1 MFFSKSGLKA
11 VLFDM
16 DGTII
21 DSEPYWLKSEQDLA
35 AEHSSEW
42 TEQDGHRVI
51 GLSLTESSKLIKEH
65 IGSELEIDEIVQRL
79 SNSVNNQLAKEIP
92 WRPGAQE
99 LIRELRRKN
108 IKTALVTMSLRKTAL
123 QVVEAMPFK
132 AFDAV
137 IAGDDVVHGKP
148 HAEPYVKA
156 AAALGFAPSEC
167 IAFEDSITGI
177 LSAEAAG
184 TVAIGIPN
192 MMVIPARPERNLW
205 PTLEGLTVK
214 RLKEFHAEITQ
225 QRKQAQND

>member
-35 AEHSSEW
+35 AEHSAEW
-42 TEQDGHRVI
+42 TEQDGHRMI

-65 IGSELEIDEIVQRL
+65 LGSELEPDEIVQRL
-79 SNSVNNQLAKEIP
+79 TNSVNIQLAKEIP

-108 IKTALVTMSLRKTAL
+108 IKTALVTMSMRRTAL

-132 AFDAV
+132 AFDVV

-156 AAALGFAPSEC
+156 AAALGLKPWEC

-184 TVAIGIPN
+184 TVAIGVPN
-192 MMVIPARPERNLW
+192 MMIIPARPDRNLW
-205 PTLEGLTVK
+205 PTLEGVTVK
-214 RLKEFHAEITQ
+214 QLKAFHTEITNR
-225 QRKQAQND
+225 RKQEQND

>member
-1 MFFSKSGLKA
+1 MWFSTSGLKA

-35 AEHSSEW
+35 AEHDAEWSES
-42 TEQDGHRVI
+42 DGHKMI

-65 IGSELEIDEIVQRL
+65 LGSDLDAEEIVERL
-79 SNSVNNQLAKEIP
+79 SDSVNKQLAREIP

-99 LIRELRRKN
+99 LIRELKRKK

-123 QVVEAMPFK
+123 QVVEAMGFD
-132 AFDAV
+132 AFDVV

-148 HAEPYVKA
+148 HAEPYIKA
-156 AAALGFAPSEC
+156 AKALGFEPKDC
-167 IAFEDSITGI
+167 IAFEDSITGL

-192 MMVIPARPERNLW
+192 IMLIPQREDRTLW
-205 PTLEGLTVK
+205 PTLEGVTVK
-214 RLKEFHAEITQ
+214 RLKEFHSEMSQ
-225 QRKQAQND
+225 QRSSN

>member
-21 DSEPYWLKSEQDLA
+21 DSEPYWLKSEQALA
-35 AEHSSEW
+35 AEHASEW
-42 TEQDGHRVI
+42 TEQDGQRVI

-79 SNSVNNQLAKEIP
+79 SNSVNSQLAKEIP

-132 AFDAV
+132 AFDVV

-148 HAEPYVKA
+148 HAEPYLKA
-156 AAALGFAPSEC
+156 AAALGFAASEC

-192 MMVIPARPERNLW
+192 MMIIPARPDRNLW
-205 PTLEGLTVK
+205 PTLDGVTVK
-214 RLKEFHAEITQ
+214 QLKAFHAEISNR
-225 QRKQAQND
+225 RKQEQDD

>member
-1 MFFSKSGLKA
+1 MMLGRKPSFA

-35 AEHSSEW
+35 AEHASEW

-132 AFDAV
+132 AFDVV

-156 AAALGFAPSEC
+156 AASLGFAPSEC

-192 MMVIPARPERNLW
+192 MMVIPARAERNLW

-214 RLKEFHAEITQ
+214 RLKAFHAEITR
-225 QRKQAQND
+225 QRNQAQND

>member
-21 DSEPYWLKSEQDLA
+21 DSEPYWLKSEQALA
-35 AEHSSEW
+35 AEHAAEW
-42 TEQDGHRVI
+42 TEQDGQRVI

-79 SNSVNNQLAKEIP
+79 SNSVNSQLAKEIP

-123 QVVEAMPFK
+123 QVVEAIPFK
-132 AFDAV
+132 AFDVV

-148 HAEPYVKA
+148 HAEPYLKA
-156 AAALGFAPSEC
+156 ATALGFAPSEC

-192 MMVIPARPERNLW
+192 MMIIPTRPARNLW
-205 PTLEGLTVK
+205 PTLEGVTVK
-214 RLKEFHAEITQ
+214 QLKAFHAEISNR
-225 QRKQAQND
+225 RKQEQDD

>member
-21 DSEPYWLKSEQDLA
+21 DSEPYWLKSEQALA
-35 AEHSSEW
+35 AEHAAEW
-42 TEQDGHRVI
+42 TEQDGQRVI

-79 SNSVNNQLAKEIP
+79 SNSVNSQLAKEIP

-132 AFDAV
+132 AFDVV

-148 HAEPYVKA
+148 HAEPYLKA

-192 MMVIPARPERNLW
+192 MMIIPARPDRNLW
-205 PTLEGLTVK
+205 PTLEGVTVK
-214 RLKEFHAEITQ
+214 QQKAFHAEISNR
-225 QRKQAQND
+225 RKQEQDD